1 MFLKKLAKTL
11 LFPHISVLL
20 LLLPFSSGALAVS
33 FLFLEEKNP
42 LRIASYAVSF
52 YTLIA
57 WCARVPGLVRSFRNW
72 KDRNKYAQLWIQDAR
87 LRINVTLFGNS
98 VWNSAYGFL
107 QLGLGIYH
115 RSFWFCSL
123 AGYYFSLA
131 LMRIFLAR
139 HTARYR
145 PGEKMRTELR
155 RYRACGFVFLLT
167 NLALSAMIFFM
178 MRGNGLA
185 EHHEITTIAMAAY
198 TFASLTTAVIGAIRY
213 RRYKNPV
220 FSASK
225 TISLAAACVSMLT
238 LEATM
243 LTTFGNESMPPQMRE
258 RFLFLGGG
266 TVSLLIVA
274 IAVYMIA
281 KANTNLKGLEKER

>member
-57 WCARVPGLVRSFRNW
+57 WCARVPGLVRSLRNW

-123 AGYYFSLA
+123 AGYYFPWRSCEFFSPVT
-131 LMRIFLAR
+131 RR
-139 HTARYR
+139 VTDR
-145 PGEKMRTELR
+145 EKKCEPSFGVT
-155 RYRACGFVFLLT
+155 VP
-167 NLALSAMIFFM
+167 
-178 MRGNGLA
+178 
-185 EHHEITTIAMAAY
+185 AASY
-198 TFASLTTAVIGAIRY
+198 SCSQTWRF
-213 RRYKNPV
+213 
-220 FSASK
+220 
-225 TISLAAACVSMLT
+225 
-238 LEATM
+238 
-243 LTTFGNESMPPQMRE
+243 PP
-258 RFLFLGGG
+258 
-266 TVSLLIVA
+266 
-274 IAVYMIA
+274 
-281 KANTNLKGLEKER
+281 